1 MGTLHEWLFV
11 LACGGGLMLLEW
23 LRTPNAWE
31 RPAREKPPLL
41 LRAWNYLN
49 EGLAGVG
56 FGMGIIFQWRVFHGR
71 LFLMLLLVAGLLVSS
86 SLAWRRARGEEAL
99 GKA

>member
-1 MGTLHEWLFV
+1 MGTLHQWLFV
-11 LACGGGLMLLEW
+11 LACGGGLVLLEW

-31 RPAREKPPLL
+31 RPTREKPPLL
-41 LRAWNYLN
+41 LRVWNYLN

-56 FGMGIIFQWRVFHGR
+56 FGMVITFQLRVFHGQ
-71 LFLMLLLVAGLLVSS
+71 LLVMLLLVAGLLLGS
-86 SLAWRRARGEEAL
+86 SLAWRRANGNAAL

>member
-11 LACGGGLMLLEW
+11 LACGVGLVFLEW
-23 LRTPNAWE
+23 LRSPNAWE
-31 RPAREKPPLL
+31 RPSREKPPLH
-41 LRAWNYLN
+41 LRVWNYLN

-56 FGMGIIFQWRVFHGR
+56 FGMVITFQRRVFHGR
-71 LFLMLLLVAGLLVSS
+71 LLVMFLVVAGLLLNS
-86 SLAWRRARGEEAL
+86 SLAWRRANANAAL